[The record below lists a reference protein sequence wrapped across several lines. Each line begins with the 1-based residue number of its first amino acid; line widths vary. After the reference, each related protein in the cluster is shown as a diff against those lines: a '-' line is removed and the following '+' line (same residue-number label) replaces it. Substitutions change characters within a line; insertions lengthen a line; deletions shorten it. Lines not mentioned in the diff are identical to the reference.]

1 MVNENKKEVSNFTSI
16 KVSKESKVRLKALAL
31 TPRESYENIL
41 LRLLDAKLGG
51 RELFYNIRS
60 LSFPDCCIDCVVDW
74 GADSENIMFIGGGGV
89 RRFRVPVFEL
99 EGWSEFR
106 DAIDGLDNL
115 VNILA
120 ILEFDEE
127 IRAGDLVLKRIS

>member
-1 MVNENKKEVSNFTSI
+1 MVGKRDISNFTSI
-16 KVSKESKVRLKALAL
+16 QISRESKVRLRSLAL

-60 LSFPDCCIDCVVDW
+60 LSFPDCSLDCVVDW
-74 GADSENIMFIGGGGV
+74 GSDVENIMFLDGNNV
-89 RRFRVPVFEL
+89 RKFRVPVSGV

-106 DAIDGLDNL
+106 EAIMGLGNL
-115 VNILA
+115 INILA